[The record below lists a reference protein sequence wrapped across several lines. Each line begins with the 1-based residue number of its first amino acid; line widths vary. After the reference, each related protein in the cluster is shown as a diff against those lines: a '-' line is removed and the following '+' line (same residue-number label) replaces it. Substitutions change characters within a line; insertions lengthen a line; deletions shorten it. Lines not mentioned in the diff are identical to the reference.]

1 MENNEVKNPELNRS
15 ISKLRQPTTF
25 ARSASSTAISAAVA
39 VAKAAGEQV
48 DIPSEPKRPLSSST
62 SNNSSGSNNNLNSG
76 SVLGVKREAEQPALN
91 KRAKVTHEPEKKIS
105 GAPSRPAP
113 ATARATP
120 NTRTGAVVSTRST
133 VVTTSKPP
141 VGRASRPTTTTV
153 SSARSAA
160 AQRSANTTSAAAQ
173 RRAGASTTATTRT
186 ATTSS
191 RTTVASSRV
200 SSRGNSVQPQSMPES
215 SPAASSGSTPST
227 IATGGASS
235 GDLETVFELPKKK
248 KRPAWDTKGRLEDME
263 ELTSIMRQHL
273 QTSNSNQT
281 EMKNMLASSES
292 KIAELEAFRK
302 SLESKVQVKE
312 TENQDILRKM
322 QNVEHDLQLTARR
335 HEDEIRSLKSQH
347 MMEVEQLKMT
357 QARLKEETER
367 IEAKLKATNLQLEQQ
382 QMENV
387 QLRATISTQSSNC
400 LALESDNRAL
410 KMKIERTEN
419 TLAQRE
425 ATIEDLEKQ
434 LAASEAT
441 VKDLEQKIRNEE
453 TIRRRLHN
461 TIQELKGNIRV
472 FCRVRPIVALS
483 ETASPTNKAETTS
496 AVIRY
501 PDQEGREIE
510 FSQASETI
518 TGTQVSKTYPFI
530 FDKVFPPS
538 STQEDVFEEI
548 SQLVQSA
555 LDGYN
560 VCIFAYGQTGSG
572 KTFTMEGPP
581 NGSDKEIG
589 MIPRSVMQVYEN
601 AKRLEDKGWKYT
613 MEGQYV
619 EIYNETI
626 NDLLGNPGD
635 SGKKYEIR
643 HGPSGKTT
651 ITDITTTVLT
661 SPAKVE
667 ALLKKAAQ
675 NRAFASTNMNERS
688 SRSHCVFTL
697 RLSGTNSITDE
708 SSEGILNLIDLA
720 GSERLSQSGAT
731 GDRLRETQ
739 AINKSLSCL
748 GDVIQAIS
756 NKDSHVPYRNSKLT
770 YLLQH
775 SLGGNSKT
783 LMFVNISPLLS
794 NFNETLCSLRF
805 ATKVNACT
813 IGTATKRAVK
823 SSATS
828 NGSLTPS
835 ISSTSS

>member
-1 MENNEVKNPELNRS
+1 MENNETKNPELNRS

-62 SNNSSGSNNNLNSG
+62 NNNHGTST
-76 SVLGVKREAEQPALN
+76 VLGVKREAEQRAIN
-91 KRAKVTHEPEKKIS
+91 KRAKVVHEPEKKTV
-105 GAPSRPAP
+105 GAPSRPLVTTTRAP
-113 ATARATP
+113 PA
-120 NTRTGAVVSTRST
+120 TRTGATVSTRST
-133 VVTTSKPP
+133 ATAPKPP
-141 VGRASRPTTTTV
+141 VGRVNRPTTTTV
-153 SSARSAA
+153 STTRSSVA
-160 AQRSANTTSAAAQ
+160 AQRSTNMTSTAQ
-173 RRAGASTTATTRT
+173 RRAGTPATTSSART
-186 ATTSS
+186 TTTSS
-191 RTTVASSRV
+191 RTVTSSRTTSTSSRASSRG
-200 SSRGNSVQPQSMPES
+200 SSVQPQSAPET
-215 SPAASSGSTPST
+215 ASAPPSGSTPSSTT
-227 IATGGASS
+227 IGGASG
-235 GDLETVFELPKKK
+235 GDLDTVFELPKKK

-273 QTSNSNQT
+273 QTSNSNQS

-292 KIAELEAFRK
+292 KIAELETFRK

-347 MMEVEQLKMT
+347 SMEVEQLKMT

-382 QMENV
+382 QMDNV

-434 LAASEAT
+434 LAASQAT
-441 VKDLEQKIRNEE
+441 VQDLEQKIRNEE

-472 FCRVRPIVALS
+472 FCRVRPILS
-483 ETASPTNKAETTS
+483 PSDTTSPTSKAETTS

-518 TGTQVSKTYPFI
+518 TGTQVSKTYPFT
-530 FDKVFPPS
+530 FDKVFQPA

-581 NGSDKEIG
+581 NAGDKDIG

-635 SGKKYEIR
+635 TGKKYEIR

-661 SPAKVE
+661 TPAKVE

-823 SSATS
+823 SSAAS
-828 NGSLTPS
+828 NGTLGSS
-835 ISSTSS
+835 ISSS